1 MFTKAKPKDI
11 TRSDDAPQS
20 SAGGRYD
27 GYVAAQRA
35 WDVRYGDV
43 IKRAQHW
50 RLFALGL
57 LACCILLIFGMI
69 NLSSKSRIVPYVVS
83 VDAIGRAEAVSPA
96 EAAAPVDER
105 VKRAIL
111 LSWIQDVRAVSSD
124 QQAEYSTVTTKVYTH
139 LAAGSEA
146 QAYVG
151 DFYRSDSPFDRG
163 QDGTVQVD
171 IRSIVQDSPNTYRV
185 NWTESARDKSGV
197 VTGKQEWQGAFTI
210 AINPPTDERMIRV
223 NPLGL
228 YLTNVSW
235 SKVMGGANQ

>member
-1 MFTKAKPKDI
+1 M
-11 TRSDDAPQS
+11 
-20 SAGGRYD
+20 
-27 GYVAAQRA
+27 
-35 WDVRYGDV
+35 
-43 IKRAQHW
+43 
-50 RLFALGL
+50 
-57 LACCILLIFGMI
+57 
-69 NLSSKSRIVPYVVS
+69 
-83 VDAIGRAEAVSPA
+83 SPA

-111 LSWIQDVRAVSSD
+111 LSWIQDVRSVSSD
-124 QQAEYSTVTTKVYTH
+124 QQAEYATVTTKVYTH

-151 DFYRSDSPFDRG
+151 DFYRSDSPFERG

-185 NWTESARDKSGV
+185 NWTESSRDKSGV

-223 NPLGL
+223 NPLGI

>member
-1 MFTKAKPKDI
+1 MFTKSKANDI
-11 TRSDDAPQS
+11 THSDDAPQS
-20 SAGGRYD
+20 STGVRYE

-35 WDVRYGDV
+35 WDVRYGDI
-43 IKRAQHW
+43 IKRARSW
-50 RLFALGL
+50 RLFAFGL
-57 LACCILLIFGMI
+57 LGCDLLLIFGMI
-69 NLSSKSRIVPYVVS
+69 NLASKSHIVPYVVA
-83 VDAIGRAEAVSPA
+83 VDSIGKAQAISPA
-96 EAAAPVDER
+96 EASSPVDER

-111 LSWIQDVRAVSSD
+111 LSWIQDVRSVSTD
-124 QQAEYSTVTTKVYTH
+124 AQAEYNTVTTRVYTH

-171 IRSIVQDSPNTYRV
+171 IHSIVQDSPTTYRV
-185 NWTESARDKSGV
+185 NWAESSRDKSGV

-210 AINPPTDERMIRV
+210 AINAPTDEKLVRV
-223 NPLGL
+223 NPLGV

-235 SKVMGGANQ
+235 TKVFGGANQ

>member
-1 MFTKAKPKDI
+1 
-11 TRSDDAPQS
+11 
-20 SAGGRYD
+20 
-27 GYVAAQRA
+27 
-35 WDVRYGDV
+35 
-43 IKRAQHW
+43 
-50 RLFALGL
+50 
-57 LACCILLIFGMI
+57 
-69 NLSSKSRIVPYVVS
+69 VPYVVS

-111 LSWIQDVRAVSSD
+111 LSWIQDVRSVSSD
-124 QQAEYSTVTTKVYTH
+124 QQAEYATVTTKVYTH

-151 DFYRSDSPFDRG
+151 DFYRSDSPFGRG

-171 IRSIVQDSPNTYRV
+171 LRSIVQDSPTTYRV
-185 NWTESARDKSGV
+185 NWTETARDKSGV

-223 NPLGL
+223 NPLGI

-235 SKVMGGANQ
+235 SKVMGGS